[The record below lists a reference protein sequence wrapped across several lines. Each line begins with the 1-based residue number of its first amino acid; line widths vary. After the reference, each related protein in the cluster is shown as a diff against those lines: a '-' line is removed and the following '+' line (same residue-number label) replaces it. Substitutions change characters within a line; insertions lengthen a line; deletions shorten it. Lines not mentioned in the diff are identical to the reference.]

1 MRWLL
6 VVMLCAGVAHSQP
19 APGPAP
25 TLTPTQKKQ
34 VAALRA
40 KARALVAKKQLDKA
54 IEELEAAAAITPPDP
69 EALFELAKLYDQVL
83 DEDNALAAY
92 QEITSG
98 KHLGEAEVRI
108 RAIIDARAKRQA
120 DAAAKAEAEAK
131 VKAEADAKAAADAA
145 ARAAREAEEARQ
157 RSEREDRDRRN
168 AEMDAQEA
176 ALRSSIEK
184 RHDDIALGA
193 KRGEWDVQRERGR
206 ERRERGKRYLGI
218 GLGCGAV
225 AAIAAG
231 IASIQYGRVK
241 DGGFDTASDVS
252 FAISSAR
259 VATYTAWGFGIP
271 GAVGIAAGVSLLV
284 IGRDRGEMRVSAVA
298 HDGMHGIA
306 LSGTLP

>member
-6 VVMLCAGVAHSQP
+6 VLMLCAGVTHAQP

-25 TLTPTQKKQ
+25 TLTAAQKKQ
-34 VAALRA
+34 VAAMRA

-69 EALFELAKLYDQVL
+69 EVLFELAKLYDQVP

-131 VKAEADAKAAADAA
+131 AKAEADAKAAAEAA
-145 ARAAREAEEARQ
+145 ARATREAEEARQ
-157 RSEREDRDRRN
+157 RSERDDRERRSG
-168 AEMDAQEA
+168 EMDAQEA
-176 ALRSSIEK
+176 ALRASIEK
-184 RHDDIALGA
+184 RHDDIVIGA
-193 KRGEWDVQRERGR
+193 KRADWDVDREKGRGR
-206 ERRERGKRYLGI
+206 RDRGKRYLGI

-225 AAIAAG
+225 AGIAAA
-231 IASIQYGRVK
+231 IASIQYGRVA

-259 VATYTAWGFGIP
+259 IATYAAWGFGVP
-271 GAVGIAAGVSLLV
+271 AAVGIAAGVSLLV

-298 HDGMHGIA
+298 HDGIHGLA